1 MTHLTRRNWLK
12 TGALTLTGTALL
24 PHMGVSEIPRG
35 SVRLNAQGQIL
46 HSPFLKEYLPM
57 AALNAPALKA
67 KLNANENPYGPSPKA
82 LEALKKASVT
92 GNRYGWRE
100 LFALIDKLAEK
111 EGVTPDHIMTGPG
124 SSDLLEKVGM
134 LSFIQGGNVVSAD
147 PSYMS
152 LIKVAE
158 AVGATWKPVK
168 LKDDWSHDLDAMEQ
182 AIDSNTKLVYI
193 CNPNNPTGSITDAE
207 KLRAF
212 CKRVSAKVPVFVD
225 EAYLDFIEGGEAQ
238 SMVSLVAEGYNV
250 MVARTF
256 SKIHGMA
263 GLRFGYMMAQPE
275 YIEEVQQITRGGMGI
290 SQTTIAA
297 AHASLEDQE
306 FLLMSRENN
315 TKVRNHVVKSVT
327 EMGSAPAPSYTSFII
342 FPIAME
348 GKAFLDQMYGHQVGV
363 RAFDF
368 WSQDW
373 CRVSMGTMEEADI
386 FLETLTK
393 VLS

>member
-1 MTHLTRRNWLK
+1 
-12 TGALTLTGTALL
+12 TALL

-35 SVRLNAQGQIL
+35 TVRLNTKGQIS
-46 HSPFLKEYLPM
+46 HGPFFKEYLPM
-57 AALNAPALKA
+57 AALKAPALKA

-82 LEALKKASVT
+82 LEALKKASAT

-100 LFALIDKLAEK
+100 LFSLIEALAEK
-111 EGVTPDHIMTGPG
+111 EGVEPKNIMTGPG

-134 LSFIQGGNVVSAD
+134 LSFIKGGNVVSAD

-168 LKDDWSHDLDAMEQ
+168 LSDDWGHDLEGMEK
-182 AIDSNTKLVYI
+182 AIDEHTKLVYI

-212 CKRVSAKVPVFVD
+212 CKRVSTQVPVFVD
-225 EAYLDFIEGGEAQ
+225 EAYLDFIKGGEDQ

-263 GLRFGYMMAQPE
+263 GLRFGYMVAQPE
-275 YIEEVQQITRGGMGI
+275 YIEEIQQITRGGMGI

-297 AHASLEDQE
+297 AAASLQDTE
-306 FLLMSRENN
+306 FLQMSRDNN
-315 TKVRNHVVKSVT
+315 TQVREHVVKT
-327 EMGSAPAPSYTSFII
+327 IEERGYTPAPSYTSFII

-348 GKAFLDQMYGHQVGV
+348 GSAFLEQMYGHQVGV

-368 WSQDW
+368 WNQDW
-373 CRVSMGTMEEADI
+373 CRVSMGTRVEADI